1 MSVVLAPL
9 ATERAAGTFGSDP
22 RRREMDVRIILSS
35 YMKIIEWNLA
45 IISAFLAAN
54 NMRIIKKRL
63 RSLEASIQ
71 LREANNQAKQL

>member
-1 MSVVLAPL
+1 MQ
-9 ATERAAGTFGSDP
+9 
-22 RRREMDVRIILSS
+22 IID
-35 YMKIIEWNLA
+35 WNLA
-45 IISAFLAAN
+45 IISAFNAAN